1 MMRDFRKIMHFGWAH
16 KGYAL
21 LNVLCN
27 IFYALFSAL
36 AFVSLIPMLNV
47 LFKTTEV
54 VRTPP
59 TYEGLV
65 SLEAFL
71 KQSMNYYLTQMLT
84 TNVEKTLWYVIGLVL
99 VLFFLK
105 NLFNYFALFFIT
117 YFRNGV
123 LKDLRNALYQKIISL
138 PLGYFSE
145 KRKGDLM
152 ARMTSDVTEIQTSFL
167 SVLELLVREP
177 LTILFTL
184 AFMFSFS
191 VKLSVFVL
199 LFIPLSGI
207 VISLLGKKLKK
218 QALGVQEEQAH
229 FLNLMEETVNG
240 QKIIKIFGGDSHFK
254 KRFHNTTQR
263 FYKLSNQL
271 INRVN
276 LAAPASEFLG
286 ICVIGIL
293 LWFGGRMVLLENS
306 LTGPEFIV
314 YMGLAYNILTPA
326 KAISK
331 AGYSIQKGNAAAQR
345 ILAIFEAQNTVKEA
359 PNAVS
364 LNKLEHGVGF
374 ENISFQY
381 KNQTVIHELNLT
393 LKKGET
399 LALVGPS
406 GGGKTT
412 LANLLCRFY
421 DVGSGQITI
430 DGIPLSQLKKE
441 SLYQLISIVTQE
453 TILFNDTVASNLLLG
468 DPAATEESIIQAA
481 KAAHAHDFIE
491 KLPLGY
497 KTLIGENGNKLSGGQ
512 KQRLAIARALLKD
525 PQLLILDEAT
535 AALDSA
541 SEHLVQ
547 QALEKLMANRTVLI
561 IAHRLSTIKKAT
573 QIAVIEEGKIVEI
586 GNHQQL
592 IKTNTRYKKLVALQS

>member
-1 MMRDFRKIMHFGWAH
+1 
-16 KGYAL
+16 
-21 LNVLCN
+21 
-27 IFYALFSAL
+27 
-36 AFVSLIPMLNV
+36 
-47 LFKTTEV
+47 
-54 VRTPP
+54 
-59 TYEGLV
+59 
-65 SLEAFL
+65 
-71 KQSMNYYLTQMLT
+71 
-84 TNVEKTLWYVIGLVL
+84 
-99 VLFFLK
+99 
-105 NLFNYFALFFIT
+105 
-117 YFRNGV
+117 
-123 LKDLRNALYQKIISL
+123 
-138 PLGYFSE
+138 YFSE

-152 ARMTSDVTEIQTSFL
+152 AHMTSDVTEIQTSFL

-453 TILFNDTVASNLLLG
+453 TILFNDTVANNLLLG

-573 QIAVIEEGKIVEI
+573 HIAVIEEGKIVEI

>member
-1 MMRDFRKIMHFGWAH
+1 MMRDFIKIMRFGWAH

-21 LNVLCN
+21 LNILCN

-54 VRTPP
+54 VSTPP
-59 TYEGLV
+59 SYEGLV
-65 SLEAFL
+65 SLEVFL
-71 KQSMNYYLTQMLT
+71 KQSMNYYLTQMIT
-84 TNVEKTLWYVIGLVL
+84 TNIEKTLWVVIGLVL

-105 NLFNYFALFFIT
+105 NVFNYFALFFIT

-184 AFMFSFS
+184 IFMFSFS
-191 VKLSVFVL
+191 IKLSVFVL

-207 VISLLGKKLKK
+207 FISFLGKKLKK
-218 QALGVQEEQAH
+218 QALRVQEEQAQ

-240 QKIIKIFGGDSHFK
+240 QKIIKIYGADIHFNN
-254 KRFHNTTQR
+254 RFKNTTQR

-271 INRVN
+271 LNRVN
-276 LAAPASEFLG
+276 LAAPSSEFLG

-345 ILAIFEAQNTVKEA
+345 ILAVFETKNTVEDAPDAHSIKEF
-359 PNAVS
+359 
-364 LNKLEHGVGF
+364 KQRIDF
-374 ENISFQY
+374 QNISFKYDDQM
-381 KNQTVIHELNLT
+381 VIKELSLS
-393 LKKGET
+393 LRKGET

-421 DVGSGQITI
+421 DVDSGKITI
-430 DGIPLSQLKKE
+430 DDIPLPHIKKE
-441 SLYQLISIVTQE
+441 SLYQLMSIVTQE
-453 TILFNDTVASNLLLG
+453 TILFNDTVANNLLVSY
-468 DPAATEESIIQAA
+468 PTASKEAMIQAA
-481 KAAHAHDFIE
+481 KAAHAHDFIK
-491 KLPLGY
+491 KLPQGY
-497 KTLIGENGNKLSGGQ
+497 QTPIGENGSKLSGGQ

-535 AALDSA
+535 AALDAA
-541 SEHLVQ
+541 SERLVQ

-573 QIAVIEEGKIVEI
+573 KIALIDDGNILEI
-586 GNHQQL
+586 GNHEKL
-592 IKTNTRYKKLVALQS
+592 MKTSKHYKNLVVLQS